1 MGIAFHFPLLIIFL
15 PAVAAIAMP
24 LIRNAKLS
32 RLVTVINLV
41 LISSLAIWL
50 TIVLWTSPITYFI
63 YQMGYFPAPW
73 GNELRVGMLEA
84 LLSIVF
90 AVVMLF
96 SILGTKQDLEKD
108 IKKNKRYLYY
118 CMINLLS
125 CALMALVF
133 TNDIFNA
140 YVFIEICTIAA
151 CSIVVAKESGE
162 TLKATVKYLFLSVM
176 GSGLFLLSTAIL
188 YSITGH
194 LLMSDANQVIS
205 VLVES
210 GEYRFPLLM
219 TLLLFIVS
227 IAVKAALFP
236 FHVWLPDAHESA
248 TTASSAILS
257 GLVLKGYVVLLIKLL
272 YRVYGLDTMEALG
285 VLPVLF
291 FLGITGMMFGSIMA
305 CFQTKLKRLIAY
317 SSVGQIGYIFMGMGL
332 SNQGGFTAASFH
344 IIGHSFTKSMLFIAA
359 GALISTAGSYE
370 IAELTGVARK
380 NKLAGIAF
388 TIGALSMMGIPLFAG
403 FVSKFHLAS
412 AAVESQHNLWIPLM
426 ALAISAFLSG
436 VYYFPVLMKLYSKEE
451 VEVEGVQVADR
462 EKDVQARNDRGD
474 AQAIQDMHSASDSFA
489 YSSGWVANITFIC
502 LIIINIGL
510 GLFFVPLLAALERG
524 FMALS

>member
-1 MGIAFHFPLLIIFL
+1 MGEIVFHFPLLIIFL
-15 PAVAAIAMP
+15 PMLAAVAMP
-24 LIRNAKLS
+24 LLRNG
-32 RLVTVINLV
+32 RLARIVTISV
-41 LISSLAIWL
+41 LAAMVFMALGLTIWL
-50 TIVLWTSPITYFI
+50 WISPMPYFI
-63 YQMGYFPAPW
+63 YLMGYFPAPW
-73 GNELRVGMLEA
+73 GNELRAGMLEA

-90 AVVMLF
+90 AAVMLF
-96 SILGTKQDLEKD
+96 SVLGTKQDLDKD
-108 IKKNKRYLYY
+108 IGKNRLYLYY

-140 YVFIEICTIAA
+140 YVFIEISTIAA

-176 GSGLFLLSTAIL
+176 GSGLFLLATAIL

-194 LLMSDANQVIS
+194 LLMSNANEVITT
-205 VLVES
+205 LVES
-210 GEYRFPLLM
+210 GEYTFPLLM

-236 FHVWLPDAHESA
+236 FHMWLPDAHASA

-272 YRVYGLDTMEALG
+272 YRVYGIETIETLG

-291 FLGITGMMFGSIMA
+291 ILGVTGMMAGSVMA
-305 CFQTKLKRLIAY
+305 CFQTKLKRLVAY

-359 GALISTAGSYE
+359 GALINAAGSYD
-370 IAELTGVARK
+370 IAGLTGAARK
-380 NKLAGIAF
+380 NKIAGAAF
-388 TIGALSMMGIPLFAG
+388 IVGALSMAGIPLFAG
-403 FVSKFHLAS
+403 FVSKFYLAS
-412 AAVESQHNLWIPLM
+412 AAVHSAHNLWITLL
-426 ALAISAFLSG
+426 ALAVSAFLSG
-436 VYYFPVLMKLYSKEE
+436 VYYFPVLVRLCSKEE
-451 VEVEGVQVADR
+451 GQDEGIP
-462 EKDVQARNDRGD
+462 QAANAVGS
-474 AQAIQDMHSASDSFA
+474 H
-489 YSSGWVANITFIC
+489 SSGLAANVTFIC
-502 LIIINIGL
+502 LIIINVAL
-510 GLFFVPLLAALERG
+510 GLFFVPLLSALESG
-524 FMALS
+524 FLALT

>member
-1 MGIAFHFPLLIIFL
+1 MGIVFHFPLLIIFL
-15 PAVAAIAMP
+15 PIGAAILMP
-24 LIRNAKLS
+24 LIRNENLARKITL
-32 RLVTVINLV
+32 LV
-41 LISSLAIWL
+41 LLLILGLSLGL
-50 TIVLWTSPITYFI
+50 TITLWNSPVSYFI

-73 GNELRVGMLEA
+73 GNELRAGMLESM
-84 LLSIVF
+84 LSVVF
-90 AVVMLF
+90 AGVMLF
-96 SILGTKQDLEKD
+96 SVLGTKFDLVRD
-108 IKKNKRYLYY
+108 IKKSKLHLYY

-140 YVFIEICTIAA
+140 YVFIEISTIAA
-151 CSIVVAKESGE
+151 CSIVVAKETGD

-194 LLMSDANQVIS
+194 LLMGSAHEAITL
-205 VLVES
+205 LVET

-257 GLVLKGYVVLLIKLL
+257 GLVLKGYVVLLLKLL
-272 YRVYGLDTMEALG
+272 YRVYGLEIIEALG

-291 FLGITGMMFGSIMA
+291 FLGITGMMVGSVMA

-359 GALISTAGSYE
+359 GALIGTAGSYD
-370 IAELTGVARK
+370 IAGLAGVAKK
-380 NKLAGIAF
+380 NKLAGAAF
-388 TIGALSMMGIPLFAG
+388 AIGALSMTGIPLFAG
-403 FVSKFHLAS
+403 FVSKFHLAT

-436 VYYFPVLMKLYSKEE
+436 VYYFPVLIKMYSNE
-451 VEVEGVQVADR
+451 EGVGNGKSLPGPLEFNTINTSQNTLY
-462 EKDVQARNDRGD
+462 QP
-474 AQAIQDMHSASDSFA
+474 SLASN
-489 YSSGWVANITFIC
+489 VTFIC
-502 LIIINIGL
+502 LILINIAL
-510 GLFFVPLLAALERG
+510 GLFFIPLLAALERG
-524 FMALS
+524 FMAL

>member
-1 MGIAFHFPLLIIFL
+1 MGAAFHFPLLIIFL
-15 PAVAAIAMP
+15 PMLAAVAMP
-24 LIRNAKLS
+24 LLRGAGLARAVTLVVLGAMVCLS
-32 RLVTVINLV
+32 LG
-41 LISSLAIWL
+41 L
-50 TIVLWTSPITYFI
+50 TISLWSSPVAYFT
-63 YQMGYFPAPW
+63 YQMGYFPAPF
-73 GNELRVGMLEA
+73 GNELRAGMLESM
-84 LLSIVF
+84 LSVVF

-96 SILGTKQDLEKD
+96 SVLGTKHDLEKD
-108 IKKNKRYLYY
+108 IGKNRLYLYY

-125 CALMALVF
+125 CSLMALVF

-140 YVFIEICTIAA
+140 YVFIEISTIAA
-151 CSIVVAKESGE
+151 CSIVVAKESGD

-176 GSGLFLLSTAIL
+176 GSGLFLLATAVL

-194 LLMSDANQVIS
+194 LLMSNANEVITT
-205 VLVES
+205 LVQS
-210 GEYRFPLLM
+210 GEYTFPLLM

-236 FHVWLPDAHESA
+236 FHVWLPDAHASA

-257 GLVLKGYVVLLIKLL
+257 GLVLKGYVVLLLKLL
-272 YRVYGLDTMEALG
+272 YRVYGIETIMALG

-291 FLGITGMMFGSIMA
+291 ILGITGMMAGSVMA

-359 GALISTAGSYE
+359 GALIGAAGSYD
-370 IAELTGVARK
+370 IADLTGAARK
-380 NKLAGIAF
+380 NKLAGAAF
-388 TIGALSMMGIPLFAG
+388 TVGALSMAGMPLFAG

-412 AAVESQHNLWIPLM
+412 AAVHSQHNLWITMM
-426 ALAISAFLSG
+426 ALALSAFLSG
-436 VYYFPVLMKLYSKEE
+436 IYYFPILLRLYTRDE
-451 VEVEGVQVADR
+451 
-462 EKDVQARNDRGD
+462 D
-474 AQAIQDMHSASDSFA
+474 APQTAAAELPH
-489 YSSGWVANITFIC
+489 SSGPAANLTFAC
-502 LIIINIGL
+502 LILINLAL
-510 GLFFVPLLAALERG
+510 GLFFLPILAALESG